1 MPPVAVSNSILCLE
15 LKAFHEI
22 HDWSSAIR
30 TATECTTR
38 RLVITIFYDLFNA
51 DSGLSHTRC
60 WSDVHNLLT
69 TVYVEATGI
78 SQQANR
84 ILMDIDVLLC
94 GYDKQPHVST
104 NDQFNHVFLADA
116 DAPLPG
122 WVKSLPTSV
131 LPRNSDVTQ
140 CPSRS
145 YVQIK
150 ETPSSYH
157 TVALGG
163 TFDHLH
169 SGHKIL
175 LSMAAWIAHGKV
187 IIGVTDDKLLR
198 NKANQEVLQNISTR
212 IGRVRQFLEIFKP
225 DLVYQIVPLED
236 VAGPT
241 GEDPNIQALV
251 VSKETLS
258 GADAIAKIRIEKG
271 LPPLERFVID
281 VISAT
286 SVDLGAEDMELLRKT
301 KMSSTFIREW
311 VVKNKD
317 TV

>member
-15 LKAFHEI
+15 LKVFHEI

-38 RLVITIFYDLFNA
+38 RLVIAIFYDLFNA

-94 GYDKQPHVST
+94 GYDKQPHIST
-104 NDQFNHVFLADA
+104 NDHFNHVFLADA
-116 DAPLPG
+116 GMFTSVLLGTRYTQLFISDTSDAPLPG

-140 CPSRS
+140 RPSRS
-145 YVQIK
+145 NVQIK

-187 IIGVTDDKLLR
+187 IIGVT
-198 NKANQEVLQNISTR
+198 
-212 IGRVRQFLEIFKP
+212 
-225 DLVYQIVPLED
+225 
-236 VAGPT
+236 
-241 GEDPNIQALV
+241 
-251 VSKETLS
+251 
-258 GADAIAKIRIEKG
+258 GA
-271 LPPLERFVID
+271 
-281 VISAT
+281 SASFCSLIT
-286 SVDLGAEDMELLRKT
+286 E
-301 KMSSTFIREW
+301 
-311 VVKNKD
+311 
-317 TV
+317 